1 MHGFASSGTDGA
13 QAAVRFG
20 PNLYLQLVASRSIFH
35 FGPETCLVAIESSD
49 PAIDT
54 MLQANPDEMGLGQ
67 GLYLF
72 VVQEKWVVHGKLNQA
87 GLKRLVRSYGYRG

>member
-1 MHGFASSGTDGA
+1 
-13 QAAVRFG
+13 
-20 PNLYLQLVASRSIFH
+20 
-35 FGPETCLVAIESSD
+35 
-49 PAIDT
+49 